1 MTITRISN
9 LSSNNQLVSLL
20 LRTQARVH
28 NAQIQVGSEKKSQD
42 YGGLGSE
49 AERLVSIEDQ
59 TKMLTRYK
67 RNNEL
72 ADMRLS
78 AQETTLSGIK
88 TTIRNF
94 RENLYT
100 YQGGSLTDKKRVGDI
115 QKYAFQALKDI
126 QAYLNTDLNGE
137 YLFGGGRTRTK
148 PVDFGLTTLTAFQS
162 TYDGSSVIYPV
173 TRAAHVQTSV
183 SLSNSDTGGLTI
195 LGTTITAGTNGSLA
209 SIPVGA
215 KITISGST
223 LGNDG
228 TYTVVSNTGGGK
240 AISISG
246 TMSLGGTSN
255 PTVTNTIFPGTENAA
270 TITVSNYY
278 QGDNITQT
286 HRASKNQSFTFDVN
300 AIDPAFEKAI
310 RAMGTIAQGS
320 FGATGGLDQNTG
332 RLSDSIE
339 LLGLSL
345 GPAAGLTE
353 PYGTE
358 TAGHM
363 EQVQQDNGFERV
375 LVDRLGKE
383 QMNMIGFF
391 DARAANIENID
402 KLDAVTR
409 LLADSRVLETSYQA
423 MARISKL
430 SLANY
435 L

>member
-1 MTITRISN
+1 MVISRISN
-9 LSSNNQLVSLL
+9 LASNNQLVSLL
-20 LRTQARVH
+20 LRTQARVQ

-42 YGGLGSE
+42 YGGLGFES
-49 AERLVSIEDQ
+49 ERLVSIENQ
-59 TKMLTRYK
+59 TKMLERYK

-88 TTIRNF
+88 TTIRQF

-100 YQGGSLTDKKRVGDI
+100 YQGGSLTEKKRVEDI
-115 QKYAFQALKDI
+115 QKTAFQTLKDI

-137 YLFGGGRTRTK
+137 YLFGGGRTRTQ
-148 PVDFGLTTLTAFQS
+148 PVDFGLTTLAAFQS
-162 TYDGSSVIYPV
+162 TYDGSGTLYPV

-183 SLSNSDTGGLTI
+183 SLANSDTGDLAI
-195 LGTTITAGTNGSLA
+195 SGTDTITAATAGSLS

-215 KITISGST
+215 KITISGSV

-228 TYTVVSNTGGGK
+228 TYTVVSNTGTV
-240 AISISG
+240 IDVSG
-246 TMSLGGTSN
+246 TMALGGTSN
-255 PTVTNTIFPGTENAA
+255 PTVTNTLSNGSETGA

-278 QGDNITQT
+278 QGDNVTQT

-310 RAMGTIAQGS
+310 RAIGTIAQGS
-320 FGATGGLDQNTG
+320 FGTTGGLDQNTG
-332 RLSDSIE
+332 RLNDAIE

-363 EQVQQDNGFERV
+363 EQLEQDNGFDRV
-375 LVDRLGKE
+375 LVDRMAKE
-383 QMNMIGFF
+383 QENLIGFF
-391 DARAANIENID
+391 DGRAADIENID
-402 KLDAVTR
+402 NLDAVTR
-409 LLADSRVLETSYQA
+409 LLDDSRVLETSYQA
-423 MARISKL
+423 LARIRQL
-430 SLANY
+430 SLANF

>member
-1 MTITRISN
+1 MTITRISS
-9 LSSNNQLVSLL
+9 LASNNQLVSLM
-20 LRTQARVH
+20 LRTQARVQ

-42 YGGLGSE
+42 YGGLGMES
-49 AERLVSIEDQ
+49 ERLVSIENQ
-59 TKMLTRYK
+59 TKMLERYK

-78 AQETTLSGIK
+78 AQETVLNGIK
-88 TTIRNF
+88 TSIRNF

-100 YQGGSLTDKKRVGDI
+100 YQGGSLTEKKRVDDI
-115 QKYAFQALKDI
+115 QQSAFQALKDI

-162 TYDGSSVIYPV
+162 TYDGSGTLYPV
-173 TRAAHVQTSV
+173 TRAANVETSV
-183 SLSNSDTGGLTI
+183 SLGNSDTGNLAI
-195 LGTTITAGTNGSLA
+195 SGTDTITAATAGSLA

-215 KITISGST
+215 KITIAGSV
-223 LGNDG
+223 LGNNG
-228 TYTVVSNTGGGK
+228 SYTVVSNTGTVIK
-240 AISISG
+240 ISG

-255 PTVTNTIFPGTENAA
+255 PTVTNTIANGSETAA

-286 HRASKNQSFTFDVN
+286 HRASKNQSFTFNVN

-310 RAMGTIAQGS
+310 RAMGTIAQGT

-363 EQVQQDNGFERV
+363 EQVEQDNGFNRV

-383 QMNMIGFF
+383 QRDMIGFF
-391 DARAANIENID
+391 DARAAKIENID

-409 LLADSRVLETSYQA
+409 LLDDSRALETSYQA
-423 MARISKL
+423 MARIRQL
-430 SLANY
+430 SLAKY

>member
-9 LSSNNQLVSLL
+9 LASNNQLVSLML
-20 LRTQARVH
+20 KIQARVQ
-28 NAQIQVGSEKKSQD
+28 NAQLQVSTEKRSTD
-42 YGGLGSE
+42 YGGLGLES
-49 AERLVSIEDQ
+49 ERLVSIENQ
-59 TKMLTRYK
+59 TKMLERYK

-72 ADMRLS
+72 ADMRIS
-78 AQETTLSGIK
+78 AQGMAISGIDS
-88 TTIRNF
+88 TISQF
-94 RENLYT
+94 KKELYT
-100 YQGGSLTDKKRVGDI
+100 YQSGSLTGKNRVGNI
-115 QKYAFQALKDI
+115 QKSAFRALSDI

-137 YLFGGGRTRTK
+137 YIFGGGRTRTP
-148 PVDFGLTTLTAFQS
+148 PVDFGLTTLPAFQS
-162 TYDGSSVIYPV
+162 TYDGSGTLYPV
-173 TRAAHVQTSV
+173 TRAANVETSV
-183 SLSNSDTGGLTI
+183 SLGNSDTGNLAI
-195 LGTTITAGTNGSLA
+195 SGTDTITAATAGSLA

-215 KITISGST
+215 KITIAGSV
-223 LGNDG
+223 LGNNG
-228 TYTVVSNTGGGK
+228 SYTVVSNTGTVIK
-240 AISISG
+240 ISG

-255 PTVTNTIFPGTENAA
+255 PTVTNTIANGSETAA

-286 HRASKNQSFTFDVN
+286 HRASKNQSFTFNVN

-310 RAMGTIAQGS
+310 RAMGTIAQGT

-363 EQVQQDNGFERV
+363 EQVEQDNGFNRV

-383 QMNMIGFF
+383 QRDMIGFF
-391 DARAANIENID
+391 DARAAKIENID

-409 LLADSRVLETSYQA
+409 LLDDSRALETSYQA
-423 MARISKL
+423 MARIRQL
-430 SLANY
+430 SLAKY

>member
-9 LSSNNQLVSLL
+9 LASNNQLVSLL
-20 LRTQARVH
+20 LKTQARLQ
-28 NAQIQVGSEKKSQD
+28 NTQIQVGSEKKSQD

-49 AERLVSIEDQ
+49 AERLVSIENQ
-59 TKMLTRYK
+59 TKMLERYK

-88 TTIRNF
+88 TTIRQF
-94 RENLYT
+94 REKLYT
-100 YQGGSLTDKKRVGDI
+100 YQGGSLTDKKRVEDI

-148 PVDFGLTTLTAFQS
+148 PVDFGLTTLAAFQS
-162 TYDGSSVIYPV
+162 TYDGSGVLYPV
-173 TRAAHVQTSV
+173 TRAANVETSV
-183 SLSNSDTGGLTI
+183 SLGNSNTGNLTI
-195 LGTTITAGTNGSLA
+195 SGTNVITAATAGSLA

-215 KITISGST
+215 KITISGSV

-228 TYTVVSNTGGGK
+228 TYTVVSNSGT
-240 AISISG
+240 AISING

-255 PTVTNTIFPGTENAA
+255 PTVTNSIANGTETAA

-320 FGATGGLDQNTG
+320 FGTTGGLDQNTT
-332 RLSDSIE
+332 RLDDSID
-339 LLGLSL
+339 LMSLSL
-345 GPAAGLTE
+345 GPAAGLTK
-353 PYGTE
+353 PYGAE
-358 TAGHM
+358 TDGHM
-363 EQVQQDNGFERV
+363 EQVEQDNGFDRV

-383 QMNMIGFF
+383 QTNMIGFF
-391 DARAANIENID
+391 DARAADIENID

-409 LLADSRVLETSYQA
+409 LMADSRVLETSYQA
-423 MARISKL
+423 LARISKL
-430 SLANY
+430 SLSNY

>member
-9 LSSNNQLVSLL
+9 LASNNQLVSLL
-20 LRTQARVH
+20 LRTQARVQ
-28 NAQIQVGSEKKSQD
+28 NAQIQIGSEKKSQD
-42 YGGLGSE
+42 YGGLGLE
-49 AERLVSIEDQ
+49 AERLLSIENQ
-59 TKMLTRYK
+59 TKMLERYK

-78 AQETTLSGIK
+78 AQETVLNGIK
-88 TTIRNF
+88 TSIRNF

-100 YQGGSLTDKKRVGDI
+100 YQGGSLTDKNRVEDI
-115 QKYAFQALKDI
+115 QQSAFRALQDI

-137 YLFGGGRTRTK
+137 YLFGGGRTRTL

-162 TYDGSSVIYPV
+162 TYDGSGTLYPV
-173 TRAAHVQTSV
+173 TRAAHVETGV
-183 SLSNSDTGGLTI
+183 SLGNSDTGNLTI
-195 LGTTITAGTNGSLA
+195 SGTDTITAATGSSLA

-215 KITISGST
+215 KITISGSV
-223 LGNDG
+223 LGNNG
-228 TYTVVSNTGGGK
+228 TYTVVSNTGT
-240 AISISG
+240 AIDVSG

-255 PTVTNTIFPGTENAA
+255 PTVTNTLSNGSETAA

-278 QGDNITQT
+278 SGDNVTQT

-310 RAMGTIAQGS
+310 RAMGAIAQGT

-332 RLSDSIE
+332 RLDDAIQ

-363 EQVQQDNGFERV
+363 EQLEQDNGFDRV
-375 LVDRLGKE
+375 LVDRLAKE
-383 QMNMIGFF
+383 QENLIGFF
-391 DARAANIENID
+391 DGRAANIENID

-409 LLADSRVLETSYQA
+409 LLG
-423 MARISKL
+423 
-430 SLANY
+430 
-435 L
+435 